1 MRNSNCL
8 PAIFFWE
15 KLSKVS
21 KSSAHTL
28 QTNENHLIDWKLKGN
43 DRSKIACQDPVKNTR
58 EIAPWFDDFLK
69 PRSLKNGD
77 AVLFLECQVEF
88 WVCHFLYGRWASWE
102 EKKLRTSMVAGF
114 FWLEFDYHQ
123 SLSARQVPLLARCY
137 VMMETVLPALL
148 YCSCW
153 IIFLIWW

>member
-21 KSSAHTL
+21 KSSAHTHTTL

-77 AVLFLECQVEF
+77 AVLFSNVKSNFESVTFSMADEQ
-88 WVCHFLYGRWASWE
+88 E
-102 EKKLRTSMVAGF
+102 EKSMVAGF
-114 FWLEFDYHQ
+114 FWLEFDYQ
-123 SLSARQVPLLARCY
+123 SICKASLWWWSLL
-137 VMMETVLPALL
+137 LL
-148 YCSCW
+148 LLLLLLDASW
-153 IIFLIWW
+153 IISDLMIKRYSI

>member
-88 WVCHFLYGRWASWE
+88 WVCHFLYGRWARREAEHGCRLLLIRIWLPVYLQGKSLWWWS
-102 EKKLRTSMVAGF
+102 LLQAATAPAG
-114 FWLEFDYHQ
+114 L
-123 SLSARQVPLLARCY
+123 
-137 VMMETVLPALL
+137 
-148 YCSCW
+148 
-153 IIFLIWW
+153 FLIWW